1 MLKID
6 IKKQLNGIEGEM
18 NLNIKLD
25 IKKGDFLAIAGESG
39 GGKTTLLRVIAGL
52 EKADGDILFNNQIWL
67 DKNYFLPIQKR
78 NIGFIFQDYALFPNM
93 TIQENLLFAN
103 KDKELANY
111 LLNITQLTNLKDRFP
126 NKLSGGQKQRVS
138 LCRAFMNKPKL
149 LLMDEPL
156 SALNPDMRLNLQQ
169 EILLLHKEFNT
180 TTIIVSH
187 DSNEIYR
194 LASRVIVI
202 ENGKIIKDGTPNKIL
217 FKNNDKNISLQGE
230 VLDIKKNSNN
240 VSSVAIIS
248 IDRQLIEIELKEEQ
262 DKKIKIGDLVTLNLT
277 TFNHFHK

>member
-6 IKKQLNGIEGEM
+6 IEKQLHGIDENM
-18 NLNIKLD
+18 SLNIKLD
-25 IKKGDFLAIAGESG
+25 IQKGDFIAIAGESG
-39 GGKTTLLRVIAGL
+39 GGKTTLLRIIAGL
-52 EKADGDILFNNQIWL
+52 EKAEGDISLNNQIWL
-67 DKNYFLPIQKR
+67 NKNLCLPIQKR

-138 LCRAFMNKPKL
+138 LCRAFMNKPQL

-230 VLDIKKNSNN
+230 VLDIKKNINN
-240 VSSVAIIS
+240 LSSVAIIS
-248 IDRQLIEIELKEEQ
+248 IDRQLIEIELKTEE
-262 DKKIKIGDLVTLNLT
+262 DKKIKIGDLINLNLEQCKLS
-277 TFNHFHK
+277 NR